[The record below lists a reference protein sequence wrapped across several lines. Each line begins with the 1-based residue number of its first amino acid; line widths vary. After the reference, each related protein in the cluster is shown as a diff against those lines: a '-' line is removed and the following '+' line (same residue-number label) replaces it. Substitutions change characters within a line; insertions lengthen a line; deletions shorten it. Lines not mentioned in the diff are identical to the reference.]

1 MIKVYICPKCGWMPT
16 VSRRKNVECYKCGEQ
31 EMFQVKLTYDKY
43 SEMTLK
49 EREDYSDSW
58 LYIHLRN
65 LKEQNV

>member
-1 MIKVYICPKCGWMPT
+1 
-16 VSRRKNVECYKCGEQ
+16 
-31 EMFQVKLTYDKY
+31 MFQVKLTYDKY
-43 SEMTLK
+43 STMTLK